1 VIGGIIYPIAAGIL
15 NWTFFVGRVIYTAGY
30 FRSGSRGR
38 VLGAIIADIALIDW
52 FIYSIVACYK
62 IISEN

>member
-1 VIGGIIYPIAAGIL
+1 MIGGIIYPIAAGIL

-38 VLGAIIADIALIDW
+38 VLGAIIADIALID
-52 FIYSIVACYK
+52 
-62 IISEN
+62 